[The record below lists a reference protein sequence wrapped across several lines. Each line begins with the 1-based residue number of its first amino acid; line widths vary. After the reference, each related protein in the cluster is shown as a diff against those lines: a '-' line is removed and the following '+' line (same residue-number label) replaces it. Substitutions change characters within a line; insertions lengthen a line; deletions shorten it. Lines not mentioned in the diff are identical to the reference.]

1 VPENKGPEFLLVKPD
16 AVRSALFELTHPE
29 SHIVV
34 RDAADREMTAVV
46 LGVDNQTGIFFW
58 RPRDLA
64 GLRQNERGN
73 HELFAGAVFHF
84 IATGYGGVRIH
95 FRVPRPEAVTFEDG
109 SAAYFS
115 PLPDRLS
122 RIQRRAMFRASLAGI
137 PVPCVAKWKSGT
149 SDILFSLR
157 DISIEGVGMRTDK
170 HPSELPLRGDVMKGV
185 MLQFGDLGNLKVDLD
200 VRNAYEVGASEA
212 ANAPTEALSAEPTP
226 ALPAANKVYESH
238 LGAMITGLSPR
249 DEVWLQQMVWRL
261 EKLRTSRTD
270 H

>member
-1 VPENKGPEFLLVKPD
+1 MQENKVPEFLLVQPD

-29 SHIVV
+29 THIVV

-46 LGVDNQTGIFFW
+46 LGVDKQTGVFFW

-64 GLRQNERGN
+64 GLRPNGA
-73 HELFAGAVFHF
+73 HTKDLFTGAVFHF

-95 FRVPRPEAVTFEDG
+95 FRVPRPEAVTFDDG

-137 PVPCVAKWKSGT
+137 PVPCQARWRSTTGDLV
-149 SDILFSLR
+149 FVLR
-157 DISIEGVGMRTDK
+157 DISIEGVGMRINKPTA
-170 HPSELPLRGDVMKGV
+170 ELPARGDMMRGV
-185 MLQFGDLGNLKVDLD
+185 TLQFGDLGTLKVDLD
-200 VRNAYEVGASEA
+200 VRNAYLIGGTVATETDAQPVAPPKEFEA
-212 ANAPTEALSAEPTP
+212 
-226 ALPAANKVYESH
+226 H
-238 LGAMITGLSPR
+238 LGAMIAGLSPR

-261 EKLRTSRTD
+261 EKLRGSRAD
-270 H
+270 S